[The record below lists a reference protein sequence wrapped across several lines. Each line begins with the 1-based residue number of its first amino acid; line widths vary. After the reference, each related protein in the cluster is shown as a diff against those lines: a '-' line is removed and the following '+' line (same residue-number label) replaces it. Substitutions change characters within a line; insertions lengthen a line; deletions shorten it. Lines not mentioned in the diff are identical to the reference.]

1 MVVTVL
7 RCGSP
12 QGSPG
17 CPCSISCSPPRW
29 EAWGRQA
36 AEAEA
41 GDALH
46 PTLITS
52 CSEPRRTQQRLLVPP
67 GPAPGLSLKVLP
79 AQGHAVPAL
88 PRPLSSLQFSFPAP
102 APFLPEAGGLSPS
115 GHGHGSAC
123 LVLTTGGEVQ
133 EKKKEKIKEVVW
145 GFFLLWAEN
154 RPFYLPYVRV
164 KILRLSLFRS
174 EVLMVGG
181 VYTCMVG

>member
-79 AQGHAVPAL
+79 TQGHAVPAL
-88 PRPLSSLQFSFPAP
+88 PRPLSSLQLSFPAP
-102 APFLPEAGGLSPS
+102 APFLPEAGGPLPFRAQSRLCLSCA
-115 GHGHGSAC
+115 HHRRWSAS
-123 LVLTTGGEVQ
+123 
-133 EKKKEKIKEVVW
+133 KKKKPKKPRSGL
-145 GFFLLWAEN
+145 GFFSLSGQ
-154 RPFYLPYVRV
+154 
-164 KILRLSLFRS
+164 KIGPSTSPTSGSKSSDFLSYFDPR
-174 EVLMVGG
+174 
-181 VYTCMVG
+181 CWW